1 MALNLQP
8 LTWHWEPVPKG
19 DTYPAAN
26 ITESSSDAAL
36 VRVKVEIKANGNTTS
51 SLVLDSSDTGITLN
65 STGAGS
71 WDFTIDAISAA
82 TTDLLD
88 EQYYAYQLKTTD
100 ANGVVRTEFQG
111 TWEVTPQIPV

>member
-1 MALNLQP
+1 MAINLQP

-19 DTYPAAN
+19 DTYPAAI
-26 ITESSSDAAL
+26 ITETLSDADL
-36 VRVKVEIKANGNTTS
+36 VRVKIEIKANGNTTS
-51 SLVLDSSDTGITLN
+51 SLVLDSDDDGIVITN
-65 STGAGS
+65 SAAGA
-71 WDFTIDAISAA
+71 WAFTIEEISAT
-82 TTDLLD
+82 TTDSLD